1 MYPYN
6 WILQLCPQ
14 LNFIGGYEEV
24 EFVGGGRREGGLVV
38 GGLTAKSVLVASGC
52 AKKRGDRFA
61 QCSVF
66 VQLTSP
72 ARTDGQVWQGAPAR
86 RVNC

>member
-1 MYPYN
+1 M
-6 WILQLCPQ
+6 
-14 LNFIGGYEEV
+14 
-24 EFVGGGRREGGLVV
+24 VGGSRNRGLGGW
-38 GGLTAKSVLVASGC
+38 GGLTAKSVLVGSGR

-86 RVNC
+86 VNC